1 MIFNDGRKKRIKEV
15 LSEKGKGLILKEIHI
30 NEESKHICDDLAE
43 LINFAAKEYEHV
55 NLVKY
60 VKAYYDPSIFTIIT
74 EKVPLT
80 LNEII
85 INNEKALK
93 IFIKHILN
101 AVQYLHQNEIYNL
114 NLKESN
120 ILVTQN
126 GELKIRDY
134 IGKTFFDI
142 LEFGS

>member
-1 MIFNDGRKKRIKEV
+1 M
-15 LSEKGKGLILKEIHI
+15 
-30 NEESKHICDDLAE
+30 
-43 LINFAAKEYEHV
+43 

-60 VKAYYDPSIFTIIT
+60 VKAYYDQSIFTIIT

-93 IFIKHILN
+93 IFIKQILN

-114 NLKESN
+114 NLKDTN